1 MARPKSIE
9 PLVNDWANQQLN
21 NLFEK
26 TYPEQIKI
34 NDEIEEAFS
43 KSGSKHGT
51 GPARPDNKVMRK
63 VNGKNVLVLFE
74 YKGYEDRHVNFD
86 KNGKVELIKK
96 TVIKTY
102 AVNGAIFY
110 AKAII
115 DNTRSYDEVI
125 AIGISDGVIH
135 KDNLEPRISAYYISR
150 DNYAEPQLIG
160 DRYEDLT
167 FLSIDNFEAF
177 LTKAR
182 ELTLSDAEREA
193 IHDRYEAD
201 LSDVL
206 KNLNEKLHEL
216 NIDVNVR
223 VNMLSG
229 MIMASMPNDGTNEF
243 EPLAYEELLGA
254 NPSSNRSDGAKLLG
268 AISDFL
274 KTKQIPPLKQIQIMR
289 RLEDVFS
296 TESFSDPNADNQQG
310 ESKLKTVYRKVI
322 TELLPFY
329 AKGFRMDFTGKLFD
343 ILNSWVQVP
352 DSGKNDI
359 VLTPRYVTRLMA
371 RLTNVNMNSYVW
383 DFAAGSAGFL
393 VSAMDIMIEDAKMQ
407 LGERTNE
414 LNNKLNSIKVN
425 QLLGIEKNNDMYMLA
440 VLNMI
445 LMGDGSSNIIQAD
458 SLTYNGAYQ
467 YPPEKKDVIFPAD
480 TFLLNPPYSSA
491 GKGLIFIEKALSKM
505 KGGMAAVLIQES
517 AGGELYADWHRKI
530 LQRHTLKASIHM
542 PSDLFIGKAG
552 VQTAIFLF
560 EVNKPHDAQNLVQF
574 VDFSKDGY
582 KRTNRKKAK
591 QNLFNVDDA
600 NGKYDELA
608 KLIKYD
614 NVSSLKYYSE
624 DNYIKDTISL
634 TGGDWQYL
642 SHALIDKTPTE
653 EDFNSV
659 VSDYLQFRLTR
670 MLKGENND

>member
-9 PLVNDWANQQLN
+9 PLVTDWANQQLISM
-21 NLFEK
+21 FDR
-26 TYPEQIKI
+26 TYPEQIRI
-34 NDEIEEAFS
+34 NNEVEEAFS

-51 GPARPDNKVMRK
+51 GFARPDNKVMRRI
-63 VNGKNVLVLFE
+63 NGKNILILLE
-74 YKGYEDRHVNFD
+74 YKGHIDRHVMLD
-86 KNGKVELIKK
+86 KDDKVDVVKK
-96 TVIKTY
+96 TAIKDY
-102 AVNGAIFY
+102 AVNGAVFY
-110 AKAII
+110 SQAII
-115 DNTRSYDEVI
+115 DHTRNYDEII
-125 AIGISDGVIH
+125 AIGISDGIIH
-135 KDNLEPRISAYYISR
+135 KGSLSPHISAYYISR
-150 DNYAEPQLIG
+150 DNYAEPQLVN
-160 DRYEDLT
+160 DKYEDLS
-167 FLSIDNFEAF
+167 FLSEENFEAF
-177 LTKAR
+177 LKKAR
-182 ELTLSDAEREA
+182 ELTLSDSEREA
-193 IHDRYEAD
+193 IHERYEAN

-229 MIMASMPNDGTNEF
+229 MIMASMPNDGTNDF
-243 EPLAYEELLGA
+243 EPLAYEELRGL
-254 NPSSNRSDGAKLLG
+254 NPSSDRSDGAKILE

-274 KTKQIPPLKQIQIMR
+274 RTKQIPPRKQEQIMR
-289 RLEDVFS
+289 RLTDVFS
-296 TESFSDPNADNQQG
+296 TESFSDPNSDNQEG
-310 ESKLKTVYRKVI
+310 ESKLKTIYRMVI

-371 RLTNVNMNSYVW
+371 RLTDVNMDSFVW

-393 VSAMDIMIEDAKMQ
+393 VSAMDIMIEDAKKNFD
-407 LGERTNE
+407 ERPVE
-414 LNNKLNSIKVN
+414 LREKIENIKDN

-458 SLTYNGAYQ
+458 SLTYPGVYQ
-467 YPPEKKDVIFPAD
+467 YPPEKKDILFPAN
-480 TFLLNPPYSSA
+480 TFLLNPPYSSD
-491 GKGLIFIEKALSKM
+491 GKGLIFLEKALSKM
-505 KGGMAAVLIQES
+505 DSGMAAILIQES
-517 AGGELYADWHRKI
+517 AGSELYKSWHKRI
-530 LQRHTLKASIHM
+530 LQKHTLKASIHM

-560 EVNKPHDAQNLVQF
+560 EVNKPHEEERLVRF

-591 QNLFNVDDA
+591 QNLFNVNDA
-600 NGKYDELA
+600 HGHYDELV

-614 NVSSLKYYSE
+614 NVSSLQYFSDE
-624 DNYIKDTISL
+624 NYIKDTISL
-634 TGGDWQYL
+634 NGGDWQYL
-642 SHALIDKTPTE
+642 SHARIDKTPTE
-653 EDFNSV
+653 KDFQNV
-659 VSDYLQFRLTR
+659 VSDYIQFQLSHK
-670 MLKGENND
+670 LKGEDND

>member
-9 PLVNDWANQQLN
+9 PLVSYWADQQLN

-43 KSGSKHGT
+43 KSGSKQGT
-51 GPARPDNKVMRK
+51 GSARPDNKVIRRAD
-63 VNGKNVLVLFE
+63 GKNILILFE
-74 YKGYEDRHVNFD
+74 YKGYEDRHVMLD
-86 KNGKVELIKK
+86 KEGKLELAKK
-96 TVIKTY
+96 TAIKDY
-102 AVNGAIFY
+102 AVNGAVFY
-110 AKAII
+110 AQAII
-115 DNTRSYDEVI
+115 DNTISYDEII
-125 AIGISDGVIH
+125 AIGVSDGIIH
-135 KDNLEPRISAYYISR
+135 KDNLAPRISAYYISR
-150 DNYAEPQLIG
+150 DNYAEPQLVS
-160 DRYEDLT
+160 DRYEDLS
-167 FLSIDNFEAF
+167 FLSADNFQAF
-177 LTKAR
+177 LKKAR

-193 IHDRYEAD
+193 IHERYEAN

-229 MIMASMPNDGTNEF
+229 MIMASMPNAGNNDF
-243 EPLAYEELLGA
+243 EPLPYEDLRGA
-254 NPSSNRSDGAKLLG
+254 KPSSERSDGAKILE

-274 KTKQIPPLKQIQIMR
+274 KTKQIPSRKQQQIMR

-296 TESFSDPNADNQQG
+296 TESFSDPNADNQEG
-310 ESKLKTVYRKVI
+310 ESKLKTIYRMVI

-393 VSAMDIMIEDAKMQ
+393 VSAMDIMIEDAKRN
-407 LGERTNE
+407 LEETPLE
-414 LNNKLNSIKVN
+414 LEQKIKDIKVN

-445 LMGDGSSNIIQAD
+445 LMGDGSSNIIQSN

-467 YPPEKKDVIFPAD
+467 YPPEKKDTLFPAD

-491 GKGLIFIEKALSKM
+491 GKGLIFLEEALSKM
-505 KGGMAAVLIQES
+505 NKGMAAILIQES
-517 AGGELYADWHRKI
+517 AGGDIHADWHRKI
-530 LQRHTLKASIHM
+530 LQKHTLKASIHM
-542 PSDLFIGKAG
+542 PSDLFVGKAG
-552 VQTAIFLF
+552 VQTAVFLF
-560 EVNKPHDAQNLVQF
+560 EVNKPHDAERLVQF

-591 QNLFNVDDA
+591 QNLFNINDA
-600 NGKYDELA
+600 NGHYDELVR
-608 KLIKYD
+608 LINYD
-614 NVSSLKYYSE
+614 NVSSLKYFND

-634 TGGDWQYL
+634 NGGDWQYL
-642 SHALIDKTPTE
+642 SHAIIDKTPTE
-653 EDFNSV
+653 EDFKNV
-659 VSDYLQFRLTR
+659 VSDYLEFQLIRI
-670 MLKGENND
+670 LKGGKDG